1 MMSMQWR
8 TRSAEIA
15 GPEMSASGASM
26 GSRPAAAVCTKLS
39 ALPRLPAARA
49 KHRRIWIG
57 LVLMLTLSTAIGAAE
72 QVSPQPPVI
81 ELPPDPSVTVA
92 TGATTQAASL
102 DQAVASCPY
111 CDMRGA
117 DLSGQ
122 DLTDAN
128 LTGANL
134 SGANLKGAKL
144 NGASLIGADLS
155 HADLSNAELN
165 PSAQGP
171 ADLSRANL
179 LDANLDGAQM
189 VGTDLQ
195 FARMGGASF
204 KRVNLEAAV
213 FGPRIDTAHP
223 QGHRV
228 SFTDARLRR
237 EFEADSARMDLAG
250 VSWAG
255 AEVAQAADDGQ
266 TACGRADLSGLS
278 SRIYVANDG
287 TDDASCGSAY
297 DKSCRTIAQGL
308 QRCSGSACGVLV
320 RWDVY
325 PQTTSI
331 ALRDGV
337 SLYGGCLPQVQ
348 ARPEYFSAVL
358 GPAGGA
364 PVMSATGVNSATLLQ
379 GFQLAAS
386 KAPPLQSASSVALSL
401 VDSRAL
407 SLADMEVVAD
417 EGGSAGPSGN
427 GTPGTGGGNGSG
439 RTGGTVSACSGTTGG
454 AGAVKRNVS
463 VDVGFASATCKPS
476 CSENGCAG
484 FYGSPAS
491 TGFWAPGGTRGGD
504 NCTECPRSRGDTGQR
519 GTDGRH
525 ASCGGKGT
533 VSASISGSFDG
544 LRWYPSQGGRGGTG
558 GEGGGAGGGG
568 AGGYKAGACFW
579 VKTEDAGNPGGG
591 GGAGGCR
598 GGVGNG
604 GSQGGPSFA
613 VMAVRS
619 TLNLVRTRLVA
630 GSGGSGANGGA
641 GAAGG
646 RGGSGAS
653 GASNESGGYGG
664 QGGTGGAGGAGGG
677 GAGGNGGPALGVA
690 LVSGSS
696 VTGTPTYYLG
706 KSGNVGEP
714 GRGGTPIVSDAC
726 TASNG
731 DSGVR
736 GLVAETHS
744 Y

>member
-1 MMSMQWR
+1 MR
-8 TRSAEIA
+8 RRRSGRECDGDDASGVSDGA
-15 GPEMSASGASM
+15 GPTRAVSGDRGLGLTTLRPSAHRSIPVRIGMAVAMMAGLLGPLGAEEP
-26 GSRPAAAVCTKLS
+26 PA
-39 ALPRLPAARA
+39 P
-49 KHRRIWIG
+49 
-57 LVLMLTLSTAIGAAE
+57 
-72 QVSPQPPVI
+72 PQPVL
-81 ELPPDPSVTVA
+81 EQRPDPEVTIA
-92 TGATTQAASL
+92 IAASKA
-102 DQAVASCPY
+102 DSQARSCPY

-117 DLSGQ
+117 DLAGQ

-144 NGASLIGADLS
+144 NGASLIGADLTQ
-155 HADLSNAELN
+155 ANLSNAELN

-179 LDANLDGAQM
+179 IDADLEGAQM

-195 FARMGGASF
+195 FARLGGASF
-204 KRVNLEAAV
+204 ARADLQAAV
-213 FGPRIDTAHP
+213 FGPRIDAEHP
-223 QGHRV
+223 QGRKV
-228 SFTDARLRR
+228 SFRDARLHR
-237 EFEADSARMDLAG
+237 EFVADPAQMELAG
-250 VSWAG
+250 VHWLEP
-255 AEVAQAADDGQ
+255 EVATQPTADGQ
-266 TACGRADLSGLS
+266 IACGRADLSGLAT
-278 SRIYVANDG
+278 RIYVANDG

-308 QRCSGSACGVLV
+308 QRCSGNACGVLV

-325 PQTTSI
+325 PQTASI
-331 ALRDGV
+331 GLRDGV
-337 SLYGGCLPQVQ
+337 NLYGGCLPQSQ

-358 GPAGGA
+358 GPTAGA
-364 PVMSATGVNSATLLQ
+364 PVMTATGIHSATLLQ
-379 GFQLAAS
+379 GFQLAAT

-401 VDSRAL
+401 TDSRAL

-417 EGGSAGPSGN
+417 EGGSAGLAGN
-427 GTPGTGGGNGSG
+427 ATAGTGGGNGSG

-454 AGAVKRNVS
+454 TGAVKRNVS

-476 CSENGCAG
+476 CSENSCAG

-491 TGFWAPGGTRGGD
+491 TGFWAPGGQRGGD

-519 GTDGRH
+519 GTDGHH
-525 ASCGGKGT
+525 AGCGGKGT
-533 VSASISGSFDG
+533 VSNNVAGGFDG
-544 LRWYPSQGGRGGTG
+544 QRWVPSQGGNGASGGD
-558 GEGGGAGGGG
+558 GGGGGGGG

-579 VKTEDAGNPGGG
+579 VKTEDAGNTGGG

-598 GGVGNG
+598 GGVGG
-604 GSQGGPSFA
+604 GGHQGGASFA
-613 VMAVRS
+613 VVAVRS

-646 RGGSGAS
+646 RGGTGAS

-677 GAGGNGGPALGVA
+677 GAGGNGGPALGAA
-690 LVSGSS
+690 LVAGSS
-696 VTGTPTYYLG
+696 VTGSPTYYLG

-714 GRGGTPIVSDAC
+714 GRGGTPIVSGAC
-726 TASNG
+726 TASDG

>member
-1 MMSMQWR
+1 MR
-8 TRSAEIA
+8 
-15 GPEMSASGASM
+15 
-26 GSRPAAAVCTKLS
+26 
-39 ALPRLPAARA
+39 
-49 KHRRIWIG
+49 KHRNNQAVDTCRSRASTNGTRPLGEFQKAPQDITRTPSRGAVWRHAAMG
-57 LVLMLTLSTAIGAAE
+57 LALMLCLVGVLGATE
-72 QVSPQPPVI
+72 QSPPPQPVL
-81 ELPPDPSVTVA
+81 ELPPDPEVTVDMSSSS
-92 TGATTQAASL
+92 TDRSL
-102 DQAVASCPY
+102 SQSVRSCPY

-117 DLSGQ
+117 DLAGQ

-155 HADLSNAELN
+155 NANLSDAELN
-165 PSAQGP
+165 PSTQGP

-179 LDANLDGAQM
+179 IDANLEGAQM

-195 FARMGGASF
+195 FARLGGASF
-204 KRVNLEAAV
+204 ARVDLQAAV
-213 FGPRIDTAHP
+213 FGPRIDAEHP
-223 QGHRV
+223 QGKKT
-228 SFTDARLRR
+228 SFRDAHLRR
-237 EFEADSARMDLAG
+237 EFVTDSERMELAG
-250 VSWAG
+250 VRWLD
-255 AEVAQAADDGQ
+255 AEAAQSAAEGEI
-266 TACGRADLSGLS
+266 ACGRADLAKLA

-297 DKSCRTIAQGL
+297 DKSCRTIAYGL

-325 PQTTSI
+325 PQTASI

-337 SLYGGCLPQVQ
+337 SLYGGCLPQAQ
-348 ARPEYFSAVL
+348 AQPEYFSAVL
-358 GPAGGA
+358 GPTGGV
-364 PVMSATGVNSATLLQ
+364 PVVTASGINTATLLQ

-386 KAPPLQSASSVALSL
+386 KAPPLQSATSVALSL
-401 VDSRAL
+401 VDSRAV

-417 EGGSAGPSGN
+417 EGGSAGKANDGAA
-427 GTPGTGGGNGSG
+427 GTAGGAGSG
-439 RTGGTVSACSGTTGG
+439 RNGGTVAACPGTTGG

-463 VDVGFASATCKPS
+463 VDNGAFKFTCKPS
-476 CSENGCAG
+476 CSENSCAG

-491 TGFWAPGGTRGGD
+491 TGFWAPGGGRGGD
-504 NCTECPRSRGDTGQR
+504 NCTECPRSRGDTGHR

-533 VSASISGSFDG
+533 ASTNVNGSFDG
-544 LRWYPSQGGRGGTG
+544 VRWSPSQGGAGGAG
-558 GEGGGAGGGG
+558 GEGGGGGGG
-568 AGGYKAGACFW
+568 GSGGYKAGSCFW

-598 GGVGNG
+598 GGVGSG
-604 GSQGGPSFA
+604 GLQGGASFA
-613 VMAVRS
+613 VIAVRS

-630 GSGGSGANGGA
+630 GSGGNGANGGA

-646 RGGSGAS
+646 RGGTGAS

-664 QGGTGGAGGAGGG
+664 EGGTGGAGGAGGG

-690 LVSGSS
+690 LVGGSS
-696 VTGTPTYYLG
+696 VTGTPTYYQG

-726 TASNG
+726 TANNG